1 MGFFDRPL
9 FDFNGDGETD
19 FMEWSI
25 GMQMTASSRQ
35 EAIDLTGDDTFY
47 PGSDTLEEDDDE
59 LDLYGLDRD
68 DLEMMDE
75 EDMRIDL
82 EDAGLEP
89 DNYDDF

>member
-1 MGFFDRPL
+1 
-9 FDFNGDGETD
+9 
-19 FMEWSI
+19 MEWSV

-35 EAIDLTGDDTFY
+35 EAIDLIGDDTFY

-82 EDAGLEP
+82 EDVGLEP

>member
-1 MGFFDRPL
+1 MGVFDRPL
-9 FDFNGDGETD
+9 FDFNGDGKTD
-19 FMEWSI
+19 FMEWSV

-35 EAIDLTGDDTFY
+35 EAVDLTGDDTFY

-82 EDAGLEP
+82 EDVGLEP

>member
-1 MGFFDRPL
+1 MGVFDRPL
-9 FDFNGDGETD
+9 FDFNGDGKTD
-19 FMEWSI
+19 FMEWSV

-82 EDAGLEP
+82 EDADLEP

>member
-1 MGFFDRPL
+1 MGVFDRPL
-9 FDFNGDGETD
+9 FDFNGDGKTD
-19 FMEWSI
+19 FMEWSV

-35 EAIDLTGDDTFY
+35 EAIDLIGDDTFY

-68 DLEMMDE
+68 NLEMMDE

>member
-1 MGFFDRPL
+1 MGVFDRPL
-9 FDFNGDGETD
+9 FDFNSDGKTD
-19 FMEWSI
+19 FMEWSV

>member
-19 FMEWSI
+19 FMEWSV